1 MFTSSSHLHHIF
13 ITSSS
18 HLHHIFI
25 TSSSHLHH
33 IFITS
38 SSHLL
43 IFLSSHLYTFTSSHL
58 HIFTSSHLH
67 SLSLA
72 LFLSFSCRGR
82 CGSGHSFARN
92 EVRVSKTE
100 VKLGFYIFCGNSFA
114 RKDAFER
121 FVRSLHSHPHSL
133 LCADIP
139 PMQKGKSTGMFLRPC

>member
-1 MFTSSSHLHHIF
+1 MTVCY
-13 ITSSS
+13 T
-18 HLHHIFI
+18 
-25 TSSSHLHH
+25 SSHLHH

-43 IFLSSHLYTFTSSHL
+43 IFLSSHL
-58 HIFTSSHLH
+58 H
-67 SLSLA
+67 SLSLSFSLSLSLSPLSLSLSPSLSGPLS